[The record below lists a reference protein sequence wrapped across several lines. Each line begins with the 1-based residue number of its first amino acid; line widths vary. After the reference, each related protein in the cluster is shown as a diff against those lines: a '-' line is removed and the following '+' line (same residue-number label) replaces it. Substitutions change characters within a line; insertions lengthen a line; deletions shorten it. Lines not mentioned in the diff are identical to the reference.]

1 MLMLRNAALLGRASS
16 SACYRRAAVVA
27 APPRRH
33 ASSSL
38 AAASGGEGYS
48 ANISLAVDKA
58 HEAKSLAEIAKLPPG
73 ALQGLKEDKA
83 DKLLATLGVRTIA
96 QLAKWK
102 HFRTA
107 RALAALAKRE
117 ADGGRPADCRLNV
130 NKAVDQAYERRSL
143 REIVAAPP
151 SALQGL
157 TPADDDTLRAL
168 GVKTIDA
175 LGKWKYAVWAEAIV
189 TLAQLESADFES
201 R

>member
-1 MLMLRNAALLGRASS
+1 MLLRNAALLGRASF
-16 SACYRRAAVVA
+16 RRQPA

-33 ASSSL
+33 ASSL
-38 AAASGGEGYS
+38 APNPPAAGEGFT
-48 ANISLAVDKA
+48 ANIAGCIDKA
-58 HEAKSLAEIAKLPPG
+58 HESKSLAEIAKLPPG
-73 ALQGLKEDKA
+73 ALQGLKEEKA
-83 DKLLATLGVRTIA
+83 DALLATLGVRTIA
-96 QLAKWK
+96 QLGKWK
-102 HFRTA
+102 HYRTA
-107 RALAALAKRE
+107 RALSALGKRE
-117 ADGGRPADCRLNV
+117 ADGGRPADCRMNV
-130 NKAVDQAYERRSL
+130 NKAVDQAYETRTL

-189 TLAQLESADFES
+189 TLAQLESAEFES